1 MLCEKAK
8 GMGISMDNK
17 NKVSITNRLFFKV
30 YLNYAIILTL
40 FAVLL
45 GFIYMNLYENNIMDS
60 NQSKLFKQA
69 TSVSKK
75 LSQTIINK
83 EEESYLEYFAIL
95 EEVNDG
101 KPDIWTISNPNARVP
116 MDKRLETVNLQD
128 VTLPEDCIEVINTAF
143 SNQVDVKTGYYEDFG
158 GMSIIIG
165 VPVKVSSEVVGIVLL
180 ISQVSEQ
187 EQLIAE
193 SMKFIILS
201 ALVTISISFII
212 ATFFAKGLSSPVSKM
227 RVIALKLADGNFD
240 HKTEINRKDEIGD
253 LARTIDILANELK
266 ENEEER
272 LNREQMRIDFF
283 ANVSHELRTP
293 ITVIRAYAE
302 SLVDGVV
309 TGEDKVNQY
318 YLRILSECKGM
329 ERLVGDLL
337 LLSKMQNPDFM
348 IEKEPINMNQIFDD
362 LSRSILPICE
372 AKNIRLA
379 IKKEHSSYMMMGD
392 YDRLRQMFLII
403 LDNAIKFSNE
413 NSTVHIFLSKSDKLK
428 VSIRDEGVGISPE
441 ELPIIFDKFYKSK
454 LKQNQQGSGLG
465 LAIAKQI
472 AQKHGGTVEVYS
484 SLGKGTEFI
493 FKFQG
498 LEGYVEEL
506 NI

>member
-1 MLCEKAK
+1 
-8 GMGISMDNK
+8 MDKK

-30 YLNYAIILTL
+30 YVNYAIILTL

-45 GFIYMNLYENNIMDS
+45 GFIYMKLYETNITDTYHTD
-60 NQSKLFKQA
+60 LIKQA
-69 TSVSKK
+69 KNVSKK

-83 EEESYLEYFAIL
+83 EEESYLEYFKIL

-101 KPDIWTISNPNARVP
+101 KPDIWTISNPNAKSP
-116 MDKRLETVNLQD
+116 MNKSLENVNLQD
-128 VTLPEDCIEVINTAF
+128 VVLPPDCIDVINHAF
-143 SNQVDVKTGYYEDFG
+143 DNQMDYQIGYYEEFG
-158 GMSIIIG
+158 GMSIILG
-165 VPVKVSSEVVGIVLL
+165 VPVQVSSEVVGIVLL

-187 EQLIAE
+187 EYLVSE
-193 SMKFIILS
+193 SMKYIIMS
-201 ALVTISISFII
+201 AVVAIFISFII
-212 ATFFAKGLSSPVSKM
+212 AMFFAKGLSSPISKM
-227 RVIALKLADGNFD
+227 RLTALELADGNYD
-240 HKTEINRKDEIGD
+240 SKVLLIRKDEIGD
-253 LARTIDILANELK
+253 LARTIDILADELK
-266 ENEEER
+266 VNEEER
-272 LNREQMRIDFF
+272 RNREQMRIDFF

-302 SLVDGVV
+302 SLVDGVI
-309 TGEDKVNQY
+309 TGEEKVKQY
-318 YLRILSECKGM
+318 YQRILLECKGM

-348 IEKEPINMNQIFDD
+348 IEKEPINIVQVFDD

-372 AKNIRLA
+372 MKGITISLSKDRP
-379 IKKEHSSYMMMGD
+379 SYMMMGD

-413 NSTVHIFLSKSDKLK
+413 NSTVHIFLSKKDKLTI
-428 VSIRDEGVGISPE
+428 SIKDEGVGISEE

-454 LKQNQQGSGLG
+454 LKQNKQGSGLG

-472 AQKHGGTVEVYS
+472 ASKHGGTIEVFS
-484 SLGKGTEFI
+484 SLGVGTEFV
-493 FKFQG
+493 FKFQC

-506 NI
+506 NF